1 VLHLTSITD
10 NERKQRII
18 RLVILAMKH
27 NRLTSVLDRLTSYH
41 QTMDGLNKQSRLVTM
56 RHQWQVRETFPAIT
70 MRYKPT
76 TGNAHLWAQ
85 KFAAER
91 R

>member
-1 VLHLTSITD
+1 
-10 NERKQRII
+10 
-18 RLVILAMKH
+18 
-27 NRLTSVLDRLTSYH
+27 
-41 QTMDGLNKQSRLVTM
+41 MDGLNKQSRLVTM